1 MKQLASEGIPVALT
15 CRVLKLCRAQ
25 YYRLLA
31 EPLTEADKLRERR
44 VAALRV
50 AHEDDPQAGY
60 RYLRDEAAAAGVV
73 MCERTAWRLCSKHR
87 LWSSYGKKRGKN
99 SKRPGPPAYGDLL
112 AYTDERGRT
121 RHDFINAATGL
132 NQVWWTD
139 ITEHPTREGKLYVC
153 AVKDVFSN
161 RIVGYAAAAHMG
173 SALAVSALNTAV
185 ARRQINGHTVTGCI
199 VHSDRGSQ
207 FRSKRYLRAL
217 SNHGLVGSMGRVASA
232 GDNAAM
238 ESFFSLLQRNVLNTK
253 TWASREELTIAI
265 ITWIERRYHQ
275 RRRQQR
281 LGQLTPVEYETI
293 NQTVAVQAA

>member
-1 MKQLASEGIPVALT
+1 MTLT

-25 YYRLLA
+25 YYRWLA
-31 EPLTEADKLRERR
+31 QPVSVADKVREQR
-44 VAALRV
+44 VAALRA
-50 AHEDDPQAGY
+50 AHNDDPQAGY

-73 MCERTAWRLCSKHR
+73 MCERTAWRLCSQHQ
-87 LWSSYGKKRGKN
+87 LWSSYGKKRGRN
-99 SKRPGPPAYGDLL
+99 GKRPGPAVHDDLL
-112 AYTDERGRT
+112 ACVDDYGRT
-121 RHDFINAATGL
+121 RHDFITAANGI
-132 NQVWWTD
+132 NQVWLTD
-139 ITEHPTREGKLYVC
+139 ITEHPTGEGKLYVC

-185 ARRQINGHTVTGCI
+185 ARRHIHGHSVAGCI

-207 FRSKRYLRAL
+207 FRSKRYQRAL
-217 SNHGLVGSMGRVASA
+217 STHGLVGSMGRVASA

-253 TWASREELTIAI
+253 TWTSREELTIAI

-275 RRRQQR
+275 RRRQKR
-281 LGQLTPVEYETI
+281 LGRLTPLEYETI
-293 NQTVAVQAA
+293 NKKAVSKAA